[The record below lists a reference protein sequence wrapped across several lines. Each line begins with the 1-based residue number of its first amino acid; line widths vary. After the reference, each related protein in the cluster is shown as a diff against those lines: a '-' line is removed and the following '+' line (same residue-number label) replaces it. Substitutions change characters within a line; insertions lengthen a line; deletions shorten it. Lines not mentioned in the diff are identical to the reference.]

1 MSAFSLYR
9 MIMNV
14 ANVAKELET
23 AGMRIEI
30 GDDFAAYRLLRN
42 AQLDRPAIYPMF
54 DVASSYVDKSNAF
67 WICGFNERDE
77 LVHTQ
82 AMRLLDLNGITLG
95 QHMNTHRHKYITP
108 NSTPD
113 PDRTFYKRP
122 LALEKITGK
131 VVYHGEFWL
140 KDGDDGKRKRGFPPL
155 LARIAFE
162 MALTTW
168 VPNYCFGFI
177 HTPLASKGMPYHYGY
192 THCEPGS
199 WYGPDAQITDEDC
212 IVWMNTKEM
221 VHLLKTPAQA
231 LSDER
236 EIPTLRSTVQP
247 FSVVA

>member
-1 MSAFSLYR
+1 MSAFTLYR
-9 MIMNV
+9 TIINV
-14 ANVAKELET
+14 ANVVQELET

-42 AQLDRPAIYPMF
+42 AQKDRPIIYPMF
-54 DVASSYVDKSNAF
+54 DVACSYVDKSNAF
-67 WICGFNERDE
+67 WICGFNDKDE

-82 AMRLLDLNGITLG
+82 AMRLLDLSGMTLG
-95 QHMNTHRHKYITP
+95 QHMNIHRHKYITP

-113 PDRTFYKRP
+113 PDRTFYARP
-122 LALEKITGK
+122 QALGKITGR
-131 VVYHGEFWL
+131 VCYHGEFWI
-140 KDGDDGKRKRGFPPL
+140 KDGEDGNRKQGFSPL

-162 MALTTW
+162 MALNTW
-168 VPNYCFGFI
+168 APNYVFGFVQ
-177 HTPLASKGMPYHYGY
+177 TRLASKGMPFRYGY

-212 IVWMNTKEM
+212 IVYMNTKEM

-231 LSDER
+231 LSEER

-247 FSVVA
+247 LSVVA